1 MGRKIKEIVCKF
13 GGSSLADATRVMQ
26 VARIVCGSPA
36 RFVVVSA
43 PGKRDKQDIKITDV
57 LLSCYKK
64 AEAKENFDKKFNLF
78 ANRMKELDKEL
89 GTSIG
94 IDKLLNNFYEEIRS
108 GVSESYVASRGEY
121 FSANIVAKYLGYK
134 FLDAKDFITFD
145 KQDKVDLE
153 ISRIKF
159 ASITNSWDKYVIPGF
174 YGADVNGNIKIFSR
188 GGSDITGAVVAVLC
202 GAKIYQNWTDVDGF
216 LQCDPRFSKNP
227 KLIAKI
233 SYAELRELSYAGANV
248 LHPDCTRFLRENN
261 IVLNLRNTFNPACK
275 GSFIMPKCK
284 QKKLTGIAGQKG
296 FCIIS
301 FEKFNINSSLGFVS
315 EIYNIF
321 AQNGVGVE
329 HIPTGID
336 NISVVVR
343 QSDITEEKLSKIGEQ
358 ISQKWTLDRISVVR
372 EVALVSVVGAMLN
385 KKAERKVMEQIYS
398 LGTKVFMLNKST
410 QAMSIIFAFP
420 QKDFE
425 KVLGTLHKNLFC
437 DK

>member
-1 MGRKIKEIVCKF
+1 MGRKMKELVCKF
-13 GGSSLADATRVMQ
+13 GGSSLADANRVMQ
-26 VARIVCGSPA
+26 VAKIVNNSPA

-43 PGKRDKQDIKITDV
+43 PGKRNKQDIKITDI

-64 AEAKENFDKKFNLF
+64 AEAKESFDVEFNLF
-78 ANRMKELDKEL
+78 ATRMEELDKEL
-89 GTSIG
+89 GTG
-94 IDKLLNNFYEEIRS
+94 INIREMLKNFYTEIA
-108 GVSESYVASRGEY
+108 GGATESYVASRGEY
-121 FSANIVAKYLGYK
+121 FSAKIVSKYLGYN
-134 FLDAKDFITFD
+134 FLDAKDFITFSSNG
-145 KQDKVDLE
+145 KVDFE
-153 ISRIKF
+153 ISKMKF
-159 ASITNSWDKYVIPGF
+159 VSHTNNWDKYVIPGF
-174 YGADVNGNIKIFSR
+174 YGADANGNVKIFSR

-202 GAKIYQNWTDVDGF
+202 GAKVYENWTDVDGF

-261 IVLNLRNTFNPACK
+261 IVLNLRNTFNPTCK

-301 FEKFNINSSLGFVS
+301 FEKFNINSSLNFVW
-315 EIYNIF
+315 EVYNAF
-321 AQNGVGVE
+321 AKNGVGVE

-336 NISVVVR
+336 NISVVAR
-343 QSDITEEKLSKIGEQ
+343 QNEITDDKLKKIVEQ
-358 ISQKWTLDRISVVR
+358 ISQKCALDGVSITKD
-372 EVALVSVVGAMLN
+372 VALVSVVGAMLN
-385 KKAERKVMEQIYS
+385 QKTERNVIEQIYT
-398 LGTKVFMLNKST
+398 LGTKIFMLNKST
-410 QAMSIIFAFP
+410 QGLSIIFAFP

-425 KVLGTLHKNLFC
+425 KVLKTLHKNLFC